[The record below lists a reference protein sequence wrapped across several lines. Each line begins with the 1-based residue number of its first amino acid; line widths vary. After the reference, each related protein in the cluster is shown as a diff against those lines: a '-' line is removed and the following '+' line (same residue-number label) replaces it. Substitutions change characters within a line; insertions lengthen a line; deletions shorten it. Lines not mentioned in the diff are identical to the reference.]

1 MPPEVDGVAGS
12 SDGPRRVRVRV
23 KDESGA
29 LVPAAVPFV
38 SFHKHARYLAEDA
51 SSSPDNEVELLA
63 RVARNLERHPLA
75 GFVLEGGSPYGH
87 SSPTSDAAL
96 RLATFSGMPVVRV
109 SRGNAEG
116 YVTKERVKLGI
127 AGSNLTATKARIL
140 LMACLL
146 RFGSLPPARDPANP
160 TAEEVAA
167 VEAALVP
174 HQQVFDTH

>member
-1 MPPEVDGVAGS
+1 
-12 SDGPRRVRVRV
+12 
-23 KDESGA
+23 
-29 LVPAAVPFV
+29 
-38 SFHKHARYLAEDA
+38 
-51 SSSPDNEVELLA
+51 
-63 RVARNLERHPLA
+63 
-75 GFVLEGGSPYGH
+75 
-87 SSPTSDAAL
+87 
-96 RLATFSGMPVVRV
+96 MPVVRV

-174 HQQVFDTH
+174 YQQVFDTH